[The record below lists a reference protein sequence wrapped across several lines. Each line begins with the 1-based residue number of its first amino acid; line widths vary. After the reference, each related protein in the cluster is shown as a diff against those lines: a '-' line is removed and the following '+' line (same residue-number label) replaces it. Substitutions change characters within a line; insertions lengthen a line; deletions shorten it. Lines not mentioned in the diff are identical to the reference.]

1 MALRFAILTALSER
15 PSSGFELA
23 RRFDRAFGY
32 FWSASHQQIYREL
45 DRLHGGGL
53 VVETPA
59 PDESGRGQPKRFAI
73 TPGGTAALRAW
84 VGEVDEPTPIR
95 ETVMVRLRAAAAVG
109 DLDGARDVL
118 AHHLDVHERSR
129 ATYRDIEARH
139 FAPDRPAE
147 RTDTDALQYLVLRGG
162 LMLERAW
169 VDWCREAL
177 DELDARRAVK
187 PTGRPAPG
195 SPSGHPAG

>member
-45 DRLHGGGL
+45 DRLHSRGL

-59 PDESGRGQPKRFAI
+59 PDEPGRGQPKRFAI
-73 TPGGTAALRAW
+73 TSDGTAALRAW

-95 ETVMVRLRAAAAVG
+95 ETVMVRLRAAAAVD
-109 DLDGARDVL
+109 DLDGAREVL
-118 AHHLDVHERSR
+118 VHHLDVHERGR
-129 ATYRDIEARH
+129 ANYREIEARH
-139 FAPDRPAE
+139 FGPDRPA
-147 RTDTDALQYLVLRGG
+147 TDTDALQHLVLKGG
-162 LMLERAW
+162 LALERAW

-177 DELDARRAVK
+177 AELDARRELRR
-187 PTGRPAPG
+187 TGRPGPE
-195 SPSGHPAG
+195 SPSGRPGG